1 MLQEHTAVLQHFLI
15 AHGAVKIMQWRHAD
29 HSYFYVLDFC
39 HCFCTATFPGLHCT
53 YGIIPLTVHVIFVCF
68 EHWQACLLQQFL
80 LLFFVLSWLA
90 LFTGLFCMCLFS
102 LVGWYFCISVQCKWC
117 LLDVFWCVCAV
128 FCLLDCIL
136 SCLYSVCSVCWTVFW
151 VVFTVSALFV
161 GLYFELSL
169 QCRLCLLDC
178 IMICLYSVGSV
189 CWIVS
194 WHVCTVSIF
203 WIVFWWICTV
213 LCFLNSILLC
223 LYCVLFVGLYF
234 VVCI

>member
-1 MLQEHTAVLQHFLI
+1 MWFL
-15 AHGAVKIMQWRHAD
+15 
-29 HSYFYVLDFC
+29 
-39 HCFCTATFPGLHCT
+39 
-53 YGIIPLTVHVIFVCF
+53 
-68 EHWQACLLQQFL
+68 
-80 LLFFVLSWLA
+80 FVLNTDRHVCCSSSCCYFLFNHGWL
-90 LFTGLFCMCLFS
+90 
-102 LVGWYFCISVQCKWC
+102 C
-117 LLDVFWCVCAV
+117 LLDCFACVCSVLLDGIFAYLYSVSGVCWTVFWCVCAV